1 MVNSSICFWLP
12 SAKPQVW
19 CVWCFWK
26 TSSPKPDTKSPQI
39 KEVLLRPVRRREV
52 SSWENIC
59 TRQYKQRFLHY
70 TEGKNFSFWDLTLC
84 KDPFCW
90 TDDTSASH
98 SDLQINCQLKGHQNS
113 ESIHTH
119 KRESLEISKSN
130 PPRFEGC
137 RPPRN
142 ANKVSKDRLFNVDC
156 HGQKKIRIS
165 GSTGWENPVW
175 NLWKCLLSTILNQFW
190 WFFDILF
197 VSLRCLKNIN
207 GFFPYQFIQ
216 TGKIRFRVFATVTA
230 TIYCC

>member
-1 MVNSSICFWLP
+1 MLKLHHCHCYWDFTRFRITSLIWL
-12 SAKPQVW
+12 
-19 CVWCFWK
+19 
-26 TSSPKPDTKSPQI
+26 
-39 KEVLLRPVRRREV
+39 
-52 SSWENIC
+52 
-59 TRQYKQRFLHY
+59 
-70 TEGKNFSFWDLTLC
+70 DL
-84 KDPFCW
+84 
-90 TDDTSASH
+90 SSH
-98 SDLQINCQLKGHQNS
+98 SITMSLFFQKYL
-113 ESIHTH
+113 SIHTH
-119 KRESLEISKSN
+119 KRESPEISKSN

-230 TIYCC
+230 IIYCC